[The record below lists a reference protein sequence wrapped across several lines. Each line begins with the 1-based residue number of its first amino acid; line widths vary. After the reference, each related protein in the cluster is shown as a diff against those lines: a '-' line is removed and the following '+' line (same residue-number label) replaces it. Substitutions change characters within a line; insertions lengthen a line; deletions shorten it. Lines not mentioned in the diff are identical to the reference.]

1 VLGAS
6 FDTPADN
13 KAFKE
18 TQQFG
23 YPLLSDADRAVG
35 TQYEVVRAADH
46 PYANFPERYSYLI
59 DPSGVIQKAYDV
71 KDPAGHAAV
80 VLADLAELQG

>member
-13 KAFKE
+13 KSFKE

-35 TQYEVVRAADH
+35 TQYEVV
-46 PYANFPERYSYLI
+46 
-59 DPSGVIQKAYDV
+59 
-71 KDPAGHAAV
+71 
-80 VLADLAELQG
+80 LADLAELQG